1 MHATVSPAQSPLLT
15 NAAHRK
21 AALRVLSRVSLLQ
34 IFGCNQGGLVECGE
48 SAFHALHVEVQS
60 AGLRMDIPGILVCLV
75 AHDHLIKP
83 RPRKVPSLQDMRYHD
98 CIHVPLP
105 VEASLA
111 AVDFRELIRPVRWI
125 GSVNTAAHPLIPA
138 FRSHA
143 HHNAKALCP
152 RGRGTQGFEEDL
164 SALKLHQA
172 TARGHRL
179 HCRDLVVHQ
188 NNLEAW
194 QHRPGSCSQ
203 SNPPSECSVC
213 GRLVVYDLIDTSTN
227 YGQTGERG
235 MIRRLYGIR
244 VYASGGCV

>member
-1 MHATVSPAQSPLLT
+1 MHATVSSAQSPLFT
-15 NAAHRK
+15 NAAYRTP
-21 AALRVLSRVSLLQ
+21 APRVLSRVSLLQ
-34 IFGCNQGGLVECGE
+34 IFGCNQRGLVECGE

-83 RPRKVPSLQDMRYHD
+83 RPRKVPSLRDMRYHD
-98 CIHVPLP
+98 CINVPLP

-111 AVDFRELIRPVRWI
+111 VVDFRELIQPMRWV
-125 GSVNTAAHPLIPA
+125 GSVNTTAHPLIPA

-143 HHNAKALCP
+143 HHSAKALCCQTL
-152 RGRGTQGFEEDL
+152 GTQGFEEDL

-172 TARGHRL
+172 TTRGHRL

-188 NNLEAW
+188 NNLEAL

-203 SNPPSECSVC
+203 SKAPSEMLGLWKACCV
-213 GRLVVYDLIDTSTN
+213 RLDRHRNKLRTSW
-227 YGQTGERG
+227 
-235 MIRRLYGIR
+235 
-244 VYASGGCV
+244 